1 MSSDRSEHPRLSRR
15 HLLGIGASGA
25 LASAMPAS
33 FARARVPTP
42 NWTKPAKPVRNIVF
56 LVGDGM
62 GQGVLTLADIM
73 LQLEEQESSHY
84 RKMIESQ
91 SFRRATCMTH
101 SADGWVTDSSAAGS
115 AWGIGEHIN
124 NGAVNFTPD
133 ERTPEPIL
141 VTAKNAGKK
150 TGLVTTTRIT
160 HATPASFFANV
171 PKRSMEDE
179 IARQLLERR
188 VDVALGGGQKHFP
201 DALLAEH
208 PDLSVVRTVHEL
220 GNAPAQGRLLGLF
233 AKDHCPNALDRPDT
247 CPTLCDMATTALS
260 RLENAPDGFVLQIE
274 GGRIDHA
281 AHDNDAAGL
290 IYDQIAF
297 DETIGAVLEWS
308 KDRDDTLVVV
318 TADHVTA
325 NPGLTFY
332 GRTGK
337 QSFKR
342 LQSARHSFEWISS
355 EYRQGEKNLDRFVSI
370 AQEATQIEFTDD
382 DKASL
387 GRVLIEKQQV
397 DPFNVANGVW
407 MVLGSVIANHT
418 GVAFLSPNH
427 TADHVEVLAA
437 GPGSEALPG
446 FIDNIHLHGMMLA
459 ALGVAASR

>member
-1 MSSDRSEHPRLSRR
+1 MSRDRSPSATLSRR
-15 HLLGIGASGA
+15 HLLGIGAGGA

-42 NWTKPAKPVRNIVF
+42 RWGKPSRPVRNIIF
-56 LVGDGM
+56 MVGDGM
-62 GQGVLTLADIM
+62 GQGVITLADVM
-73 LQLEEQESSHY
+73 LKLQGRGPSHY
-84 RKMIESQ
+84 QKLVESG

-141 VTAKNAGKK
+141 ITAQNAGRK
-150 TGLVTTTRIT
+150 TGLVTSTRIT
-160 HATPASFFANV
+160 HATPASFIANV

-188 VDVALGGGQKHFP
+188 VDVALGGGRKHFP
-201 DALLAEH
+201 DDLLAQH
-208 PDLSVVRTVHEL
+208 TDVALVTNAAEL
-220 GNAPAQGRLLGLF
+220 ANAPSEGRLLGLF
-233 AKDHCPNALDRPDT
+233 SQDHCPFALDRPES
-247 CPTLCDMATTALS
+247 CPSLREMALTALG
-260 RLENAPDGFVLQIE
+260 RLDTSPEGFVLQIE

-281 AHDNDAAGL
+281 GHDNDAGAMVF
-290 IYDQIAF
+290 DQIAF
-297 DETIGAVLEWS
+297 DETIGAVLEWT

-318 TADHVTA
+318 TSDHVTA

-332 GRTGK
+332 GNTGK

-342 LQSARHSFEWISS
+342 LGSCRRSYEWIAGQ
-355 EYRQGEKNLDRFVSI
+355 YKQGEKSLERFVSLVE
-370 AQEATQIEFTDD
+370 EATQIELTGD

-387 GRVLIEKQQV
+387 ARALIEKQQV

-407 MVLGSVIANHT
+407 MVLGSVLANHT

-427 TADHVEVLAA
+427 TADYVEVYAS
-437 GPGSEALPG
+437 GPGSESLPG
-446 FIDNIHLHGMMLA
+446 FIDNIHLHGMLLS
-459 ALGVAASR
+459 ALGVRANG